1 MLGFLARTAIRT
13 GTRVAVHGIMEQQRA
28 SARQYAAAVAAA
40 NTPFS
45 IVPDATGETALFLDK
60 RIGLGHALPGYPRPL
75 GIVPGPNEPPCDAL
89 VAVAELPAGVRY
101 LTGPAIVHATD
112 AMDLALKQAQLYV
125 DTRTATRGVVP
136 VSPANAAQCATYSVH
151 AAALAEYPLPV
162 PDAFGATHEELIFLV
177 RSGHTAVV
185 TLRYARDAID
195 PVALASFRSI
205 ARASLTWDPL
215 RPATPPRLWPES
227 SYLAPGLGSQLH
239 PHRQAQVPYL
249 VPAMAVDP
257 GEREAIGDVI
267 DAMLTGDAPPWLGA
281 PPGEIDQWATRL
293 THASSSPGFAQMV
306 RTVIAD
312 VRTIRDVRGFAVLL
326 SAAAQAA
333 WTS

>member
-1 MLGFLARTAIRT
+1 
-13 GTRVAVHGIMEQQRA
+13 V
-28 SARQYAAAVAAA
+28 
-40 NTPFS
+40 
-45 IVPDATGETALFLDK
+45 
-60 RIGLGHALPGYPRPL
+60 
-75 GIVPGPNEPPCDAL
+75 VPGPNEPPCDAF

-112 AMDLALKQAQLYV
+112 PMDLALKQAQIYV

-136 VSPANAAQCATYSVH
+136 VTPAHAAQCATYCVH
-151 AAALAEYPLPV
+151 AAAVAEYPLPV

-185 TLRYARDAID
+185 TLRYAKDVLD
-195 PVALASFRSI
+195 PFALASFRSI
-205 ARASLTWDPL
+205 ARASLSWDPH
-215 RPATPPRLWPES
+215 RAPSPPRLWPES
-227 SYLAPGLGSQLH
+227 SSLAPGLGSQLH

-249 VPAMAVDP
+249 VPSLAVVQP
-257 GEREAIGDVI
+257 SEREPLGEVI
-267 DAMLTGDAPPWLGA
+267 ESMLMGDAPPWLAA
-281 PPGEIDQWATRL
+281 PPGEVQQWVDKL
-293 THASSSPGFAQMV
+293 TAASPSPDFGQMV

-326 SAAAQAA
+326 SAAAQGA